1 MKPERNSFKSLISA
15 TSKSIDRMYDTQAMS
30 ASRALRRKKLIWKY
44 KVEMIKSDCDWAG
57 KIIYSLSDRE
67 LEAVVERRVREASEK
82 EKKSRRLVL
91 IRGLLKREKSTMREK
106 VHGFKK

>member
-1 MKPERNSFKSLISA
+1 MEPERDSFKRLISDA
-15 TSKSIDRMYDTQAMS
+15 SKSIDRMYDNKAMS
-30 ASRALRRKKLIWKY
+30 ETRALRKKKLIWKY

-91 IRGLLKREKSTMREK
+91 IKGLLKREKSMMREK
-106 VHGFKK
+106 VHGYKK